1 MDVEKKNTNAVVL
14 IVFVVFVIIVFAQY
28 LFYNHLIL
36 VPPATKLAD
45 ALSNP
50 VLKLH
55 DLDIPVRIVFIF
67 LMVFYATLI
76 PSLKLNK
83 KESKE
88 AIRNYQIIA
97 LFTNIV
103 FVIGYIGVPFYDL
116 IIFPVIILANLFISF
131 KALAFLRK
139 KFDQDIIFGV
149 NRFDQGDCVFRLN
162 LSDAEAN
169 KTGCKELVIPYANTG
184 IITEGSPK
192 AGKSASIIQ
201 PIIYQAGMKG
211 MAGLIYD
218 LNGNP
223 SKPNQPILTKTAYLS
238 VLRGKEKAQKEGWEY
253 KTRFAFLNYSNP
265 EKTVRVNT
273 LSPRYIK
280 NKLHIIN
287 NATSILKN
295 LEPSWR
301 EKMDFWGQ
309 NAIALLT
316 ATIHMLHKNYPQ
328 YCTLPH
334 AISFL
339 LSDYNLSIP
348 WLASDPEIRTDFMP
362 VYSAY
367 VSNAEAQL
375 AGAIASVQAPLL
387 KLRTPEIYWVHSADE
402 FDLDITNPDNPAI
415 LCIGSDFDLKEALA
429 APISSVVLTC
439 QNLMNQPGKTDSIF
453 CFDEIPT
460 IMLYGVDDFIAN
472 CRKNHVCCVFGLQ
485 THEQFMRN
493 YGDKSANII
502 RDNVSN
508 QFFGYTSSEKTAR
521 YVSDMIGNVRKTELS
536 YSQNPDSM
544 SVSESQKNDKLIQ
557 QRDVQGQPVGHF
569 IGKVADGKP
578 PYFNLQFDYYKLSS
592 EEIQIPDFAINIKDT
607 TGDHETD
614 KQVLRRMMMINYD
627 GINKDVDNILW
638 NYKEK
643 KDSSETKK

>member
-1 MDVEKKNTNAVVL
+1 MSEEKKRTNSVLL
-14 IVFVVFVIIVFAQY
+14 IVFVFFIIFVFLQY
-28 LFYNHLIL
+28 LFYNHIL
-36 VPPATKLAD
+36 PDHPTTKLTFLLFKPFHPFL
-45 ALSNP
+45 ALDMP
-50 VLKLH
+50 
-55 DLDIPVRIVFIF
+55 IRIVFVI

-76 PSLKLNK
+76 PSLKINK
-83 KESKE
+83 NETKETIRSYQVI
-88 AIRNYQIIA
+88 AI
-97 LFTNIV
+97 FTNIT
-103 FVIGYIGVPFYDL
+103 FIIGYIGVAFYDL
-116 IIFPVIILANLFISF
+116 FIFPAVIIANLFISF
-131 KALAFLRK
+131 KALSFLRK
-139 KFDQDIIFGV
+139 KFDHDVIFGV
-149 NRFDQGDCVFRLN
+149 NSFDKGDCVFRLQ
-162 LSDAEAN
+162 LSEKEAK

-201 PIIYQAGMKG
+201 PIIYQAGLMG

-223 SKPNQPILTKTAYLS
+223 SKPNQPILSKTAYLS
-238 VLRGKEKAQKEGWEY
+238 VIHGKEKAIREGREY

-309 NAIALLT
+309 NAVALLT

-339 LSDYNLSIP
+339 LSDYNLSLP

-362 VYSAY
+362 VYSAF
-367 VSNAEAQL
+367 VSRAEGQL

-402 FDLDITNPDNPAI
+402 FDLDITKPDHPSI

-429 APISSVVLTC
+429 APISSIVLTC
-439 QNLMNQPGKTDSIF
+439 QGLMNQPGKADSIF

-472 CRKNHVCCVFGLQ
+472 CRKNHVCCIFGLQ

-493 YGDKSANII
+493 YGEKSANII

-521 YVSDMIGNVRKTELS
+521 YVSDMIGNVRKKEVS
-536 YSQNPDSM
+536 YSENTDTM

-578 PYFNLQFDYYKLSS
+578 PYFNLQFDYYKLTKD
-592 EEIQIPDFAINIKDT
+592 EIQIPDFAIDVRNSTESKDIDKDLIK
-607 TGDHETD
+607 
-614 KQVLRRMMMINYD
+614 QMMLANYKSINEEV
-627 GINKDVDNILW
+627 NNILW
-638 NYKEK
+638 EYREK
-643 KDSSETKK
+643 NPPPNSG